1 MQASLLAT
9 SDTAPQHP
17 RLHRIGDGGVGVG
30 VGDGDGDGDGSG
42 GVESSD
48 GGGVGGAQ

>member
-17 RLHRIGDGGVGVG
+17 RLHRIGDDGGVIDSDGVDS
-30 VGDGDGDGDGSG
+30 VDGG
-42 GVESSD
+42 GVDS